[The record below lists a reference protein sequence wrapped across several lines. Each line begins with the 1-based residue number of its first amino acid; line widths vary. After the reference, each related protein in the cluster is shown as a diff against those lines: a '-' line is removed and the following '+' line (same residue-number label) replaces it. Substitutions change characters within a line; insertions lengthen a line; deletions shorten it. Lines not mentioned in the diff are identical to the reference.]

1 MSAALARAAPALLT
15 LLGLATLWEIGVW
28 LGGVAPYI
36 LPAPSLIVATAI
48 DDWPVL
54 GPSLWVTLTI
64 TFAALAAA
72 VAGGV
77 GLALLLD
84 SARWLERGLLPIA
97 VILQVTPIV
106 AIAPILLVWLE
117 PSTAVL
123 VCAFLVAF
131 FPILSNTAMGLAAT
145 DHRLLEL
152 FQLYRAS
159 RWQTLW
165 RLRLPAALPAFLGGL
180 RIAGGLALIGAVVG
194 ELAAGA
200 AGQGSGLAFRIS
212 EAGYRANVPRMFAA
226 LLLVSL
232 AGLAIHA
239 ATRALSHLALRR
251 WHDSAIG
258 RDA

>member
-1 MSAALARAAPALLT
+1 VR
-15 LLGLATLWEIGVW
+15 

-194 ELAAGA
+194 ELAAGRGGARLGSRLPHFRGRLSRQCA
-200 AGQGSGLAFRIS
+200 AHVRG
-212 EAGYRANVPRMFAA
+212 FAA
-226 LLLVSL
+226 RVARRPRHPCGDARAFASGVAAL
-232 AGLAIHA
+232 ARQRG
-239 ATRALSHLALRR
+239 RARR
-251 WHDSAIG
+251 VAMRCAHGSYAHETG
-258 RDA
+258 ARMARG

>member
-1 MSAALARAAPALLT
+1 MTGALARAAPALLT
-15 LLGLATLWEIGVW
+15 LAGLAALWEAGVR

-36 LPAPSLIVATAI
+36 LPAPSVVLATLIT
-48 DDWPVL
+48 DWPVL
-54 GPSLWVTLTI
+54 GPSMWVTLTI

-72 VAGGV
+72 IVGGV

-97 VILQVTPIV
+97 IILQVTPIV

-145 DHRLLEL
+145 APPLLEL
-152 FQLYRAS
+152 FRLYGAG

-226 LLLVSL
+226 LLLISL
-232 AGLAIHA
+232 AGLAIHG
-239 ATRALSHLALRR
+239 ATRAISRLALRR
-251 WHDSAIG
+251 W
-258 RDA
+258 RDGAGDRQL